1 MSLSREKIKQLERR
15 MEALGINDEDLEE
28 RFIRGS
34 GKGGQKINN
43 TASCVYLKHVPS
55 GIEIKCQQDRSQ
67 VMNRFLARREVCDQL
82 EEKQL
87 GEKSRR
93 RMEAEKIR
101 RQKRRRS
108 RRSKA
113 RMLAD
118 KNHQGTKKKLRGR
131 VRQEE
136 DCGRV
141 FFAQN
146 RHRCLPARTEGFI
159 SYLPGWKRTRCLRN
173 RKGSRYRR
181 PSRRVASHPVGIA
194 LSIVGRGDGK
204 PR

>member
-28 RFIRGS
+28 RFNSGS

-118 KNHQGTKKKLRGR
+118 KSHQGTKKKLRGQ
-131 VRQEE
+131 VRPEE
-136 DCGRV
+136 D
-141 FFAQN
+141 
-146 RHRCLPARTEGFI
+146 
-159 SYLPGWKRTRCLRN
+159 
-173 RKGSRYRR
+173 
-181 PSRRVASHPVGIA
+181 
-194 LSIVGRGDGK
+194 
-204 PR
+204 